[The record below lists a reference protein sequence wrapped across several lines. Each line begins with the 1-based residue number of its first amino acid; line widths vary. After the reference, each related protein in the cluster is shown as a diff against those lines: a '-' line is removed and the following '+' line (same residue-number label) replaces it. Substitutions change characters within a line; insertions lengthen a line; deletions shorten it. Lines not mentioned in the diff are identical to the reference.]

1 ALRSFPPRRSSDLLA
16 DTHVNGDLD
25 ELGHFH
31 RIGVAEL
38 LHESRHNLFL
48 VDLFEPRGHCFIP
61 QASSASPL
69 ERNTRSLRP
78 SSRTLYPMRS
88 PLPVAG
94 LSGITL
100 EICIE
105 ASRLTTPPAMPACG
119 FGLVCRLTRLTLA
132 TTTRSPSTRT
142 TSPCLPLS
150 LPVLTT
156 TCSPFLILFA
166 MSASSAQST
175 SGASDTIFMNFSE
188 RSSRVTGPK
197 IRVPIGSCLLFSRTA
212 ALPSKRISEPS
223 ARRTPLRVRTTTAS

>member
-1 ALRSFPPRRSSDLLA
+1 LLALLSVPTRRSSDLDLERGHRDAGLGGHRLLAGDLGQVGNGVFQHLLVGRRLA
-16 DTHVNGDLD
+16 DTHVHGDLD

-100 EICIE
+100 EMWIE
-105 ASRLTTPPAMPACG
+105 ASRSTTPPAMPACG
-119 FGLVCRLTRLTLA
+119 FGLVC
-132 TTTRSPSTRT
+132 
-142 TSPCLPLS
+142 
-150 LPVLTT
+150 
-156 TCSPFLILFA
+156 
-166 MSASSAQST
+166 
-175 SGASDTIFMNFSE
+175 
-188 RSSRVTGPK
+188 
-197 IRVPIGSCLLFSRTA
+197 
-212 ALPSKRISEPS
+212 
-223 ARRTPLRVRTTTAS
+223 